1 MDSNPTDDVQDQTYD
16 DIDDRSWLK
25 FDDAHQVRTSNNDEK
40 TTIAIVQQFIHELI
54 ESVETS
60 CAKFGCRTYHPDES
74 EYAVEGMLSLT
85 NSVHLSQFPP
95 LHALASQED
104 LDDCATNGGGGGG
117 VHDETFVSEDN
128 GVWDA
133 VTDEATF

>member
-1 MDSNPTDDVQDQTYD
+1 MVDVQDQTYD
-16 DIDDRSWLK
+16 DSDDRSWLK
-25 FDDAHQVRTSNNDEK
+25 FDDAHPVRTIVDDEK
-40 TTIAIVQQFIHELI
+40 TTIEIVQQFIHELI

-60 CAKFGCRTYHPDES
+60 CAKYGCRTYHPDES

-85 NSVHLSQFPP
+85 NSVHLGQFPP

-104 LDDCATNGGGGGG
+104 MDDFATSDGAD
-117 VHDETFVSEDN
+117 HDETFVSEEN
-128 GVWDA
+128 GVWDHA